1 MVYEKGCMMLLRC
14 LQEEKN
20 QHQIQLKLSTIFKYE
35 AINSYQVF
43 GSFYDTNGEKYCA
56 VSVLLKYLGYG
67 IAIVSKQI
75 QNKENSNLEEL
86 IPDAILEKVENFSV
100 CDSAKESLRCSCS
113 RPDYYYYSLIPLLIH
128 LNDYHKMTFAQIGDW
143 LDGRGM

>member
-1 MVYEKGCMMLLRC
+1 MVYEKGCMMLSRC

-35 AINSYQVF
+35 AINSYQAF

-56 VSVLLKYLGYG
+56 VSVLLKYLGYD

-86 IPDAILEKVENFSV
+86 IPDAILEKVASWKVSMLDFTKVADCSGTELSTIPCSV
-100 CDSAKESLRCSCS
+100 VFIPNAS
-113 RPDYYYYSLIPLLIH
+113 RSVL
-128 LNDYHKMTFAQIGDW
+128 GDDVLFGISKDVW
-143 LDGRGM
+143 